1 MYVGIV
7 KVLAIQSCLTLC
19 NPVDCSLP
27 GSFVRR
33 FLQARILEWLKCI
46 HVHTYAWLYHINITL
61 LYWMLGYHAGSS
73 TDFLQ
78 LLSKSS
84 ITPRP
89 QPSGFSN
96 SILDVS
102 PATLRA
108 PCGEIGSCTQKHWV
122 QRTGLDEAK
131 SERVKKH
138 LWIWGFD
145 HACFLLHLDA
155 LSWFLPVERFN
166 SGRFNLGAD
175 RRVRRS
181 MSPGGLNGLFNFMK
195 EVIKRI
201 KGWKESKESVAVWG
215 VPCAVDLLLSY
226 SPMRAESPLLHAWPP
241 AQRLLSFLTPGNS
254 QTNCLGLP
262 HLIPFH
268 RGYQP

>member
-1 MYVGIV
+1 
-7 KVLAIQSCLTLC
+7 
-19 NPVDCSLP
+19 
-27 GSFVRR
+27 
-33 FLQARILEWLKCI
+33 
-46 HVHTYAWLYHINITL
+46 
-61 LYWMLGYHAGSS
+61 MLGYHAGSS

-78 LLSKSS
+78 LLGKSS

-89 QPSGFSN
+89 QPSGSSN

-108 PCGEIGSCTQKHWV
+108 PCGEIVSCTQKHWG
-122 QRTGLDEAK
+122 QHTGLDEAK
-131 SERVKKH
+131 SERVKEH
-138 LWIWGFD
+138 LWIWRFD

-155 LSWFLPVERFN
+155 LSCFLPVERFN

-181 MSPGGLNGLFNFMK
+181 KSPGRLNGLFNFIK

-201 KGWKESKESVAVWG
+201 KGWKESKGSVAVQG
-215 VPCAVDLLLSY
+215 VPCAVLLLSY
-226 SPMRAESPLLHAWPP
+226 SPMRAESSLLHAQPL
-241 AQRLLSFLTPGNS
+241 AQCLLSFLTPCNS

-268 RGYQP
+268 RGYQS